1 VTLERGFRRIVLGL
15 SLSAGLATMGLA
27 TMALTLAALV
37 SWKVWAISL
46 GVALVPWGLF
56 FVIRWVVLGFRGS

>member
-1 VTLERGFRRIVLGL
+1 
-15 SLSAGLATMGLA
+15 MGLA